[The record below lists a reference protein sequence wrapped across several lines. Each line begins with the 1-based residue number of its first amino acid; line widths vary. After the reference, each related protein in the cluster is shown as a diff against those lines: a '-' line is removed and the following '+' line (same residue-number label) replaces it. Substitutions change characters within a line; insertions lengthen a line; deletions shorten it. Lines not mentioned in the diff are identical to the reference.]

1 MVDSH
6 SNSCKRLPSI
16 SMCRILAA
24 RSGWRP
30 EATSS
35 KGRRGML
42 IAKDGWMGRSFL
54 CALFLCCTFVLI
66 RPVAACETKTGSEK
80 RAQVLLAQET
90 PTVTPPSTQTPE
102 PASNPPVTNAKTETE
117 QYTLSHERYEKA
129 VAYSRAS
136 YTLYFIWVSLGMVV
150 VWLFLPLGKIAH
162 ARFCRAAY
170 RKSFS

>member
-1 MVDSH
+1 MAGSH
-6 SNSCKRLPSI
+6 SNLRKRLRSI

-24 RSGWRP
+24 RSGRP
-30 EATSS
+30 EATSL
-35 KGRRGML
+35 KGRQEML
-42 IAKDGWMGRSFL
+42 MVKDGWMSRSFL
-54 CALFLCCTFVLI
+54 CALFLCCAFVSI
-66 RPVAACETKTGSEK
+66 RSAAACETKSNSGK
-80 RAQVLLAQET
+80 RAQVLVAQET
-90 PTVTPPSTQTPE
+90 PTVSPPSTQTPE